1 MNRSA
6 AKIKPITL
14 DELLGTNKVDLNEN
28 MNGVS
33 EVPLEQLYPFRNHPF
48 QVKDDDKMAE
58 TVDSIKTSG
67 ILVPGIVRP
76 RRAGGYEIIAGH
88 RRFRGAQLA
97 GLHSMPVIIKN
108 LSDAEATV
116 IMVDSNIQREDL
128 TYREKAFAYRMKY
141 EALKE
146 LGLDEKETGKRLDE
160 AFAEKIGESRSKVQ
174 RYIRLTYL
182 NEELLDMVD
191 EKKLGFIA
199 ATDISYLLQDEQ
211 SMLLKVMQDKQAVP
225 SGMQAISLKEY
236 SKEGKLNE
244 TVIELLLQQEKQS
257 GQLVIKAKRLR
268 TYFPDSYNL
277 KAMEE
282 VIFRL
287 LDDWKQNQV

>member
-1 MNRSA
+1 
-6 AKIKPITL
+6 
-14 DELLGTNKVDLNEN
+14 
-28 MNGVS
+28 
-33 EVPLEQLYPFRNHPF
+33 
-48 QVKDDDKMAE
+48 
-58 TVDSIKTSG
+58 
-67 ILVPGIVRP
+67 
-76 RRAGGYEIIAGH
+76 
-88 RRFRGAQLA
+88 
-97 GLHSMPVIIKN
+97 
-108 LSDAEATV
+108 
-116 IMVDSNIQREDL
+116 
-128 TYREKAFAYRMKY
+128 
-141 EALKE
+141 
-146 LGLDEKETGKRLDE
+146 
-160 AFAEKIGESRSKVQ
+160 
-174 RYIRLTYL
+174 
-182 NEELLDMVD
+182 MVD

-211 SMLLKVMQDKQAVP
+211 SMLLKVMQDKQVVP